1 MGTSKG
7 YIAPKKTEWSKA
19 RRAVST
25 YLRNRDE
32 ESKADAVRKYAEA
45 MKISGSSVSS
55 SFSVSAGNILN
66 FVKAINSSGIDNTLH
81 SLGRDDLIGQ
91 DPEVVLNELLNQFTN
106 DAATLEDSLA
116 AAALSQA
123 FDNLKIETIE
133 DLGSID
139 IDVLLRE
146 MVTEFININFDLRF
160 EEKMGKGRTPSEKSN
175 IMEEMHNYI
184 ADIIHAVLS
193 TEEMKQLNFAKMEAE
208 TIVQKTLTNAI
219 NTCVDYYG
227 GVTK

>member
-1 MGTSKG
+1 
-7 YIAPKKTEWSKA
+7 
-19 RRAVST
+19 
-25 YLRNRDE
+25 
-32 ESKADAVRKYAEA
+32 

-160 EEKMGKGRTPSEKSN
+160 EEKMGKGRTPSEK
-175 IMEEMHNYI
+175 
-184 ADIIHAVLS
+184 
-193 TEEMKQLNFAKMEAE
+193 
-208 TIVQKTLTNAI
+208 
-219 NTCVDYYG
+219 
-227 GVTK
+227 VT